1 MIMKK
6 ILLITALFTIGFSAV
21 AQVNLSRS
29 SKSSKEI
36 LNEKYAS
43 GMFKNA
49 EGTIID
55 VENEHVQGYLN
66 ILDWLNG
73 RVAGLQIYLTWS
85 GIRVPVIRG
94 SAATIFIDEMRMDP
108 SYLNVLSVNDIAM
121 IKVIK
126 GPFVGA
132 IGGGGGG
139 TIAIYTIR
147 AIEEEE
153 ESLSQIP

>member
-1 MIMKK
+1 MKK
-6 ILLITALFTIGFSAV
+6 ILLITALFTIGFSAL

-36 LNEKYAS
+36 LNEQYAS

-49 EGTIID
+49 EGTIIN

-73 RVAGLQIYLTWS
+73 RVAGLQIYIS
-85 GIRVPVIRG
+85 RNGVRVPVIRG
-94 SAATIFIDEMRMDP
+94 SAATIFVDEMRMDP

-126 GPFVGA
+126 GPFAGA
-132 IGGGGGG
+132 IGNGGGG
-139 TIAIYTIR
+139 TIAIYTKQGDD
-147 AIEEEE
+147 EEVDLD
-153 ESLSQIP
+153 SD

>member
-1 MIMKK
+1 MKK
-6 ILLITALFTIGFSAV
+6 ILLIISLFTIGFSAV
-21 AQVNLSRS
+21 AQINLSRS

-36 LNEKYAS
+36 LNEQYTS

-49 EGTIID
+49 EGTIIN

-73 RVAGLQIYLTWS
+73 RVAGLQIYISRS
-85 GIRVPVIRG
+85 GVRVPVIRG

-132 IGGGGGG
+132 IGNGGGG

-147 AIEEEE
+147 AVDEEEE
-153 ESLSQIP
+153 ED

>member
-1 MIMKK
+1 MKK
-6 ILLITALFTIGFSAV
+6 ILLITTLFTIGISAF
-21 AQVNLSRS
+21 AQVNLSKN

-36 LNEKYAS
+36 LNEQYAN

-73 RVAGLQIYLTWS
+73 RVAGLQIYISRIGT
-85 GIRVPVIRG
+85 RVPVIRG
-94 SAATIFIDEMRMDP
+94 SVASIFVDELRMDL
-108 SYLNVLSVNDIAM
+108 SYLNLLSVNDIAM

-126 GPFVGA
+126 GPFAGA
-132 IGGGGGG
+132 IGNGGGG
-139 TIAIYTIR
+139 TIAIYTIK
-147 AIEEEE
+147 AVDEEDEE
-153 ESLSQIP
+153 RPSQIP